1 MRRLWLFVRLKRNR
15 EILTWI
21 GGGMAVAA
29 AGLWTTLLHFS
40 AAGAPPAAPPSV
52 EARCASIGIGG
63 DVTGA
68 TITAGIAGSCPEQK
82 P

>member
-1 MRRLWLFVRLKRNR
+1 MRRLWLFVGRKHNR

-21 GGGMAVAA
+21 GGGLAVAA

-40 AAGAPPAAPPSV
+40 AAGAPPAAPPGI
-52 EARCASIGIGG
+52 EARCGSIGIGG

-68 TITAGIAGSCPEQK
+68 TITAGNAGSCPERK

>member
-1 MRRLWLFVRLKRNR
+1 MRRLWLFVGRKHNR

-21 GGGMAVAA
+21 GGGLAVAA
-29 AGLWTTLLHFS
+29 AGLWTTLLHVS
-40 AAGAPPAAPPSV
+40 PAGAPPATPWSV

-68 TITAGIAGSCPEQK
+68 TITAGNAGSCPEQK

>member
-1 MRRLWLFVRLKRNR
+1 MRQLWSFVGQKRNR

-21 GGGMAVAA
+21 GGGLAVAA
-29 AGLWTTLLHFS
+29 AGLWTTLLHVS
-40 AAGAPPAAPPSV
+40 AAGAPAAPSSV
-52 EARCASIGIGG
+52 AARCASIGGGG

-68 TITAGIAGSCPEQK
+68 TITAGNAGSCREQK